1 MGRTHHQ
8 TYQLKYV
15 DPVGQALALLGD
27 GQSRGLRD
35 FLGIVLSAM
44 LFTILLALGAGEF
57 ALHLVDVDASR
68 RAARGEH
75 LLQETLEAFSAY
87 PFEAIAKLDG
97 SESAGARVPVDPDF
111 NVDLGVTSVRNGLL
125 RIEAVVVD
133 IETRREVGKFVTYRR
148 RS

>member
-1 MGRTHHQ
+1 MGRTHHRM
-8 TYQLKYV
+8 YQLKYV
-15 DPVGQALALLGD
+15 DPVGDALTALNHAPRGD
-27 GQSRGLRD
+27 GRRRGLRD
-35 FLGIVLSAM
+35 FLGIVLAAM
-44 LFTILLALGAGEF
+44 LFTILLAIGAGEC

-75 LLQETLEAFSAY
+75 LLQETLAAVSAY
-87 PFEAIAKLDG
+87 PFDAVA
-97 SESAGARVPVDPDF
+97 AARVPADPDF
-111 NVDLGVTSVRNGLL
+111 NVDLGVTNVRNGLL